1 LEIEFHGQMHCTASD
16 RWHEK
21 LALSNDMLTLMHQK
35 QLIKRYKKILPDHAP
50 RKQLSGTLHTQ

>member
-1 LEIEFHGQMHCTASD
+1 MHCTASD